1 MNKNDESNNDSDE
14 DFEDFFLKPKASKNN
29 TISKKQSKN
38 SKNGNTRISIL
49 ELNKQ
54 AKNDNKNGDKKNFLI
69 KKVNNNKDINK
80 NESNNIKTKQNNNLN
95 IEYSYI
101 KIDKSNIFT
110 SISKDDYNYI
120 ESIISSFKETKR
132 KKNTLN
138 SIFTPFL
145 DKISPGCDGDPIL
158 ISKALSKEIFKINR
172 IKKVMVENFSNTRP
186 PHIHA
191 KKN

>member
-1 MNKNDESNNDSDE
+1 MNKNDESNNDNDE

-38 SKNGNTRISIL
+38 SKNGN
-49 ELNKQ
+49 
-54 AKNDNKNGDKKNFLI
+54 NKNGDKKNFLL

-80 NESNNIKTKQNNNLN
+80 NESNNIKTKQNKNLN

-110 SISKDDYNYI
+110 SMSKDDYNYI

-132 KKNTLN
+132 KL
-138 SIFTPFL
+138 
-145 DKISPGCDGDPIL
+145 
-158 ISKALSKEIFKINR
+158 
-172 IKKVMVENFSNTRP
+172 VENTQKQ
-186 PHIHA
+186 
-191 KKN
+191 KKLSFMEDIDKNIQFFLSLRNQFLIQV

>member
-1 MNKNDESNNDSDE
+1 MNKNDESNNDNDE

-29 TISKKQSKN
+29 TILKKQSKN
-38 SKNGNTRISIL
+38 SKNGNTRMSIL

-172 IKKVMVENFSNTRP
+172 IKKVMVENFIN
-186 PHIHA
+186 
-191 KKN
+191 